1 MDSLSDRIEPGD
13 IYEDCA
19 FHPVWCTWVD
29 YSEDEIRGI
38 SLLDGT
44 GPRSCSPAHCG
55 PIKLTAREALEIRRD
70 HAAYVIRRTAELE
83 AATQSPSGDGA
94 SGLPTGA

>member
-1 MDSLSDRIEPGD
+1 MMAVMKRTSDRIEPGD

-29 YSEDEIRGI
+29 EDEIRGI

-44 GPRSCSPAHCG
+44 EPRSCSLAHCG
-55 PIKLTAREALEIRRD
+55 PIKLTVHEALEIRRD
-70 HAAYVIRRTAELE
+70 HAAYVIRRMAEPDE
-83 AATQSPSGDGA
+83 TQSAGA
-94 SGLPTGA
+94 GE